1 MVYPG
6 SADSYVKWTESGQQ
20 QWVNL
25 KKKNLKNKWEE
36 GDQKLSIP
44 SKGYKKH
51 YEGSFGEIFAAILN
65 CLDKRYSEF
74 SIKHFYK

>member
-25 KKKNLKNKWEE
+25 KKKTWKTNGKKGTRNWAFPL
-36 GDQKLSIP
+36 
-44 SKGYKKH
+44 KGYKKH
-51 YEGSFGEIFAAILN
+51 YKGSFGEIFGAILN